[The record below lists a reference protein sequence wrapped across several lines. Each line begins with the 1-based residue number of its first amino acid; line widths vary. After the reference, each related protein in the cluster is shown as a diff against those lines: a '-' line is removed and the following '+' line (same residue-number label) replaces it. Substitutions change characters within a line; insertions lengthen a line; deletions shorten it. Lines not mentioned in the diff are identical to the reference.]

1 MPSTPIQGLTPA
13 DARERLAFI
22 ALALT
27 PGLGGRR
34 LAALLSR
41 FGSAAAALAAAR
53 SSVVPADRFEE
64 SALDLLSQAS
74 LRAAEELLVRT
85 AAKGITIVTP
95 ADDGFPARLRS
106 IPDPPAMLFLRGRL
120 GLVEGPAVAIIGSR
134 DHTGYGRDVA
144 HLLSVAAAKA
154 GICVVSGMAR
164 GLDAVAHEAA
174 LEVGGATIGVL
185 GNGIGVVY
193 PAANRA
199 LYQEV
204 ESHGLLLTEH
214 PPGEKPTAGA
224 FPRRNRLI
232 SGLADVLVVVE
243 AAKGSGTMLTVAAAL
258 EQGRE
263 VMSVPGPITS
273 PTSAGTNQLLRDG
286 ADPVLHP
293 DDLLAKFAVV
303 TSARPIDRGP
313 LDPPPCHLT
322 ATEARVLDA
331 LTVDARHVDD
341 LTLATGLPV
350 GEVLGVL
357 CGLEL
362 GGLAEQL
369 PGSLFR
375 RLPRAW

>member
-1 MPSTPIQGLTPA
+1 MPIRGPTRA
-13 DARERLAFI
+13 DSSERLAYI

-41 FGSAAAALAAAR
+41 FGSATDALA
-53 SSVVPADRFEE
+53 SSRHLVTSADGLVR
-64 SALDLLSQAS
+64 SALDLVPHAS
-74 LRAAEELLVRT
+74 LSAAERLVNRLVG
-85 AAKGITIVTP
+85 KGITIVTP
-95 ADDGFPARLRS
+95 ADDAFPACLRS

-120 GLVEGPAVAIIGSR
+120 ELVTQPAVAIVGSR
-134 DHTGYGRDVA
+134 DHTTYGRDVA
-144 HLLSVAAAKA
+144 RLLSTAAANA
-154 GICVVSGMAR
+154 GVCVVSGMAR

-174 LEVGGATIGVL
+174 LQAGGATIGVL
-185 GNGIGVVY
+185 GNGIGVIY
-193 PAANRA
+193 PAANRE
-199 LYQEV
+199 LYQQV
-204 ESHGLLLTEH
+204 ETRGLLLTEH
-214 PPGEKPTAGA
+214 PPGERPTAGA

-286 ADPVLHP
+286 ADPVLHS
-293 DDLLAKFAVV
+293 DDLLAKFAVA
-303 TSARPIDRGP
+303 TSARSAMCGP
-313 LDPPPCHLT
+313 LDPPPCTLSPI
-322 ATEARVLDA
+322 EARVFDA

-341 LTLATGLPV
+341 LTLAIGLPV

>member
-1 MPSTPIQGLTPA
+1 
-13 DARERLAFI
+13 
-22 ALALT
+22 
-27 PGLGGRR
+27 
-34 LAALLSR
+34 
-41 FGSAAAALAAAR
+41 
-53 SSVVPADRFEE
+53 
-64 SALDLLSQAS
+64 
-74 LRAAEELLVRT
+74 
-85 AAKGITIVTP
+85 
-95 ADDGFPARLRS
+95 
-106 IPDPPAMLFLRGRL
+106 MLFLRGRL
-120 GLVEGPAVAIIGSR
+120 DLVEGPAVAIIGSR

-144 HLLSVAAAKA
+144 HALSVAAAKA
-154 GICVVSGMAR
+154 GICIVSGMAR
-164 GLDAVAHEAA
+164 GLDAVAHEGA
-174 LEVGGATIGVL
+174 LQAGGATIGVL

-199 LYQEV
+199 LYEQV
-204 ESHGLLLTEH
+204 EAHGLLLTEN
-214 PPGEKPTAGA
+214 PPGERPTVGA

-293 DDLLAKFAVV
+293 DDLLAKFAVF
-303 TSARPIDRGP
+303 TPARAADHGP
-313 LDPPPCHLT
+313 LDPPPCHLSS
-322 ATEARVLDA
+322 TEARVFDA

-341 LTLATGLPV
+341 LTLAIGLPV
-350 GEVLGVL
+350 GELLGVL

-375 RLPRAW
+375 RRPRAW